1 MNAEPRTKAERR
13 RTEIMRILMDGGS
26 TQIRDLGDRLGV
38 SLMTIHRDLT
48 ELAEQGLIRRVRGSV
63 SAEKSLLFE
72 SSYLFRARKNLEEK
86 RRLAR
91 AAVAHLEPGHAVI
104 WDDSTTTYQMAD
116 YIAQVTPVTVITNAL
131 PVLDRLHET
140 ADVQLIALGGR
151 YHRGYNAFVGLACEK
166 AIRSY
171 HVDVAVM
178 STTTVQ
184 GLSLYTQDEYIV
196 RVKQAM
202 LEVARTKILLI
213 DESKF
218 HFTALNHVA
227 ELTEFDLVLLPA
239 GMDPA
244 TVAALQRSG
253 VKIELVP

>member
-1 MNAEPRTKAERR
+1 MNAEPKSKAERR

-38 SLMTIHRDLT
+38 SLMTIHRDLS

-91 AAVAHLEPGHAVI
+91 AAVAHLEPGYAVV
-104 WDDSTTTYQMAD
+104 WDDSTTTYQMVD
-116 YIAQVTPVTVITNAL
+116 FIAQATPITVLTNAL
-131 PVLDRLHET
+131 PVLSQLHEV

-151 YHRGYNAFVGLACEK
+151 YHRGYKAFVGLACEK

-184 GLSLYTQDEYIV
+184 GLSLYTQDEHIV

-202 LEVARTKILLI
+202 LEVARKKILLV

-227 ELTEFDLVLLPA
+227 ELTDFDLVLLPEGVDA
-239 GMDPA
+239 A
-244 TVAALQRSG
+244 TVAGLQRSG
-253 VKIELVP
+253 VKIEMVP

>member
-1 MNAEPRTKAERR
+1 MNPEPKSKAERR

-26 TQIRDLGDRLGV
+26 TQIRELGERLGV
-38 SLMTIHRDLT
+38 SLMTIHRDLA
-48 ELAEQGLIRRVRGSV
+48 ELAEQGLIRRVRGAV

-72 SSYLFRARKNLEEK
+72 SSYLFRARKNIEEK

-91 AAVAHLEPGHAVI
+91 AAVAHLEPGHAVV
-104 WDDSTTTYQMAD
+104 WDDSTTTYQMVD
-116 YIAQVTPVTVITNAL
+116 FISQVTPITVLTNAL
-131 PVLDRLHET
+131 PVLSQLHEM

-184 GLSLYTQDEYIV
+184 DLSLYTQDEHIV

-202 LEVARTKILLI
+202 LEVARKKILLV

-227 ELTEFDLVLLPA
+227 ELTDFDLVLLPA
-239 GMDPA
+239 GVDPER
-244 TVAALQRSG
+244 VAGLQRSG